1 MATKPWRFRDNSRL
15 KMRKRGCELAPEAIP
30 ADIDNPMSEEAN
42 PHLAER
48 ARKAAK
54 IISEPTQF
62 KVCEGCESIV
72 ASRVV
77 ICPNCYGYRFN
88 EDPAAVVEQAKLLAS
103 REQTSV
109 IADDLT

>member
-1 MATKPWRFRDNSRL
+1 MTEEDNS
-15 KMRKRGCELAPEAIP
+15 
-30 ADIDNPMSEEAN
+30 
-42 PHLAER
+42 HLAER

-54 IISEPTQF
+54 IVADPAQF

-72 ASRVV
+72 AARVV

-88 EDPAAVVEQAKLLAS
+88 EEEAAVVEQAKLLAT

-109 IADDLT
+109 VAEDLG